1 MEKTMILLVAITGRD
16 CSQLIAKLQALLPE
30 VKVQLWSECTD
41 YEAVEFVLAWNAPAD
56 LWPKLV
62 NLKAVSSFG
71 AGVDSID
78 LTKIAAHV
86 PVVRIVDDNLANDMA
101 EYVLTHVLAHKLRL
115 KEYYLKQSAGSW
127 KPKRAYSQQHV
138 GILGY
143 GELGKAC
150 AKRLLANG
158 FKVSAWSNSEKHDSE
173 VDTYYTQHGL
183 DDMLGQ
189 IDYLVCLLP
198 LNQHTQG
205 IINKSLISKLQS
217 HTVLINVARGKHV
230 VDEDLLEAL
239 DNEQLRGATL
249 DVFSEE
255 PLPKTHPYW
264 SHDKVTFT
272 PHCAALSDIESVT
285 LQISDNVK
293 RLIEGK
299 NLMNQIDRT
308 KGY

>member
-1 MEKTMILLVAITGRD
+1 MILLVAITGRD
-16 CSQLIAKLQALLPE
+16 CSQLITKLQALLPE

-41 YEAVEFVLAWNAPAD
+41 YEAVEFVLAWNAPAY

-78 LTKIAAHV
+78 LTKIAEHV

-115 KEYYLKQSAGSW
+115 KEYYLKQSSGNW

-264 SHDKVTFT
+264 SHDKVTLT

-299 NLMNQIDRT
+299 NLVNQIDRT

>member
-1 MEKTMILLVAITGRD
+1 MILLVAVTGRD
-16 CSQLIAKLQALLPE
+16 CSQLIARLQALLPE
-30 VKVQLWSECTD
+30 VDVQLWSECTD

-78 LTKIAAHV
+78 LTKVAAHV

-101 EYVLTHVLAHKLRL
+101 EYVLSHVLAHKLRL
-115 KEYYLKQSAGSW
+115 KEYYLKQSACIW
-127 KPKRAYSQQHV
+127 KPKRAYSHQHV

-158 FKVSAWSNSEKHDSE
+158 FKVSAWSNSEKHDAE
-173 VDTYYTQHGL
+173 VNTYYTQQGL

-198 LNQHTQG
+198 LNQYTQG
-205 IINKSLISKLQS
+205 IVNKPLLSKLPR
-217 HTVLINVARGKHV
+217 HAVLINVARGKHV

-239 DNEQLRGATL
+239 DSEQIRGATL

-264 SHDKVTFT
+264 SHEKVTLT
-272 PHCAALSDIESVT
+272 PHCAALSDLESVT
-285 LQISDNVK
+285 LQIAGNAK
-293 RLIEGK
+293 RLIDGVD
-299 NLMNQIDRT
+299 LINQIDRT

>member
-1 MEKTMILLVAITGRD
+1 MILLVAITGRD
-16 CSQLIAKLQALLPE
+16 CSQLITKLQALLPE

-198 LNQHTQG
+198 LSQHTQG

-249 DVFSEE
+249 DVLSEE
-255 PLPKTHPYW
+255 PLPNTHPYW
-264 SHDKVTFT
+264 SHDKVTLT

>member
-1 MEKTMILLVAITGRD
+1 MILLVAITGRD
-16 CSQLIAKLQALLPE
+16 CSQLITKLQALLPE

-198 LNQHTQG
+198 LSQHTQG

-249 DVFSEE
+249 DVLSEE

-264 SHDKVTFT
+264 SHDKVTLT

-293 RLIEGK
+293 RLIEGE

>member
-1 MEKTMILLVAITGRD
+1 MILLVAVTGRD
-16 CSQLIAKLQALLPE
+16 CRQLIARLQALLPE

-41 YEAVEFVLAWNAPAD
+41 YEAVEFVLAWNAPSD

-78 LTKIAAHV
+78 LSVLANHIT
-86 PVVRIVDDNLANDMA
+86 VVRIVDNNLANDMA
-101 EYVLTHVLAHKLRL
+101 EYVLTHVLAQKLRL
-115 KEYYLKQSAGSW
+115 KEYYLKQSASIW
-127 KPKRAYSQQHV
+127 KPKRAYAHRHV

-158 FKVSAWSNSEKHDSE
+158 FEVSAWSASEKHHSHVSCYHTD
-173 VDTYYTQHGL
+173 QGL
-183 DDMLGQ
+183 AAMLGQ

-198 LNQHTQG
+198 LSQYTQG
-205 IINKSLISKLQS
+205 IINKSLLSKLQS
-217 HTVLINVARGKHV
+217 HAILINVARGKHV

-239 DNEQLRGATL
+239 NSGQLRGATL
-249 DVFSEE
+249 DVFSDE
-255 PLPKTHPYW
+255 PLPKDHPYW
-264 SHDKVTFT
+264 SHEKITLT
-272 PHCAALSDIESVT
+272 PHCAALSDLESVT
-285 LQISDNVK
+285 LQIAENVK
-293 RLIEGK
+293 RLIDGNILINK
-299 NLMNQIDRT
+299 VDRI